1 MYCNAYSYNIVYTY
15 FMQVLLR
22 IFSILIVAGVAN
34 YFIFIPVVIVVCVF
48 IAIRW
53 YYLTTAR
60 EIKRLEAIGNC

>member
-1 MYCNAYSYNIVYTY
+1 MYCNAYSYNIVYAY

-34 YFIFIPVVIVVCVF
+34 YFIFIPVVIVVGVF

-53 YYLTTAR
+53 DYLTTAR